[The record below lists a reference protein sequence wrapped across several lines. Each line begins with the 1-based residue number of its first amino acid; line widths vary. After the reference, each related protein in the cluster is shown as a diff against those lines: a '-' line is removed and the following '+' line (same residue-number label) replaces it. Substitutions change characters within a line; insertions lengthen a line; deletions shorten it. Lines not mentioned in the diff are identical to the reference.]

1 MPVASSRSLSKTTR
15 LSRSIYAAVAI
26 LLMTLGLGFYVD
38 AKNDA
43 MHGHHLE
50 IVTRLERM
58 VRLKQELTSM
68 LIISVL
74 ERNTLRST
82 TYGSVN
88 VSLEETIQT
97 VSELTRE
104 LRLSG
109 EISALGE
116 GQAMLRT
123 FESRAIELMRS
134 DRWEEARKVL
144 FDDDYVLAKK
154 IYEINSETAISALTD
169 ELATQARQF
178 EKLRMVALALRMG
191 ALLLLLWVGVMF
203 SRRLRRELD
212 EQTRLHEAIQAA
224 NELLEDKV
232 QQRTAELEAANRQL
246 EALSATDALT
256 GLGNRRKFDE
266 VWRIEC
272 HRAARHGLPVALAM
286 IDVDFFKAYN
296 DHYGH
301 QAGDDC
307 LQRIA
312 RVLGAEARRAGELA
326 ARYGGE
332 EFVLL
337 IPGTAL
343 GGACLAAERVRAAVQ
358 LQEIPHASSAI
369 APVVTVSIGV
379 ACGIPDSGE
388 GWGRL
393 LQEAD
398 QALYEAKRLGRNRV
412 YPCE

>member
-43 MHGHHLE
+43 MHGRHLE

-88 VSLEETIQT
+88 ASLEETIQT

-134 DRWEEARKVL
+134 DRWDEARKVL

-212 EQTRLHEAIQAA
+212 EQTRLHGAIQAA

-246 EALSATDALT
+246 EALSTTDALT

-312 RVLGAEARRAGELA
+312 RVLGAEARRHVMVARSLCCSFPVPRLAGPVWLPKESVLRYSSRESRMP
-326 ARYGGE
+326 AR
-332 EFVLL
+332 
-337 IPGTAL
+337 
-343 GGACLAAERVRAAVQ
+343 RSRRW
-358 LQEIPHASSAI
+358 S
-369 APVVTVSIGV
+369 
-379 ACGIPDSGE
+379 
-388 GWGRL
+388 R
-393 LQEAD
+393 
-398 QALYEAKRLGRNRV
+398 
-412 YPCE
+412 